1 MELKD
6 KEKSSMNRKV
16 AVVVGGSTGIGA
28 ATAQRL
34 SDSNYRVAI
43 TYLPGEELVRAPGEM
58 HIPLDVRNVTSIK
71 EVFKQIENKLGPI
84 DILVNS
90 AGINVQQ
97 HALDVDEATWDSIQD
112 INSKGLFF
120 ACQTAAK
127 SMMARG
133 KGDYAIVNISSQMG
147 LVGYERRAAYCASKA
162 AVVNLTRVL
171 AIEWAQY
178 GIRVNAVAP
187 TFIETPLTAPMFQE
201 PGFRKE
207 VEARSPMG
215 RVGEPKEVA
224 EVIEFLCSDKASLMT
239 GVTVPIDGGWTAW

>member
-1 MELKD
+1 
-6 KEKSSMNRKV
+6 MNRKV

-28 ATAQRL
+28 ATARRL

-43 TYLPGEELVRAPGEM
+43 TYLPGEELVQAPGEM
-58 HIPLDVRNVTSIK
+58 QVPLDVRDVTKIK
-71 EVFKQIENKLGPI
+71 ETFKQIENELGPI
-84 DILVNS
+84 DVLVNS

-97 HALDVDEATWDSIQD
+97 YALDVDEATWDNIQD

-120 ACQTAAK
+120 ACQTVAA
-127 SMMARG
+127 SMVARG
-133 KGDYAIVNISSQMG
+133 RGDYAIVNISSQMG

-171 AIEWAQY
+171 AIEWARY

-187 TFIETPLTAPMFQE
+187 TFIETPLTAPMFRE
-201 PGFRKE
+201 AGFRQE
-207 VEARSPMG
+207 IEDRSPMG
-215 RVGEPKEVA
+215 RVGEPREVA
-224 EVIEFLCSDKASLMT
+224 EVIDFLCSEKASLMT

>member
-1 MELKD
+1 
-6 KEKSSMNRKV
+6 MNQKV
-16 AVVVGGSTGIGA
+16 AVIVGGSTGIGA
-28 ATAQRL
+28 ATARRL
-34 SDSNYRVAI
+34 SNASYRVAI
-43 TYLPGEELVRAPGEM
+43 THLPGENLVQPPGDVQ
-58 HIPLDVRNVTSIK
+58 IPLDVRGIASIK
-71 EVFKQIENKLGPI
+71 ETFKHIEDELGPI
-84 DILVNS
+84 DVLVNS

-97 HALDVDEATWDSIQD
+97 YALDVNESTWDSIQD

-120 ACQTAAK
+120 ACQTAAR

-187 TFIETPLTAPMFQE
+187 TFIETPLTAPMFKE

-207 VEARSPMG
+207 IEARSPMG

>member
-1 MELKD
+1 
-6 KEKSSMNRKV
+6 
-16 AVVVGGSTGIGA
+16 
-28 ATAQRL
+28 
-34 SDSNYRVAI
+34 
-43 TYLPGEELVRAPGEM
+43 
-58 HIPLDVRNVTSIK
+58 
-71 EVFKQIENKLGPI
+71 
-84 DILVNS
+84 
-90 AGINVQQ
+90 
-97 HALDVDEATWDSIQD
+97 
-112 INSKGLFF
+112 
-120 ACQTAAK
+120 
-127 SMMARG
+127 MMARG
-133 KGDYAIVNISSQMG
+133 KGDYVIVNISSQMG